1 MKTSNIIITAL
12 LALGLAGGAY
22 YYLDSGAPEPEAK
35 KAAKAKGKGK
45 SKPKPWAKAKKS
57 TLPATVATAGDAGDY
72 EAAREA
78 LVAFLKEKGVSLTD
92 EKSLQA
98 AMLLEVIR
106 ETDAPVMTA
115 FAAADKQKCKFLREF
130 ANDPEWQELYL
141 GCGLVPFKTEVGI
154 DVLYRIWCEERGD
167 VKNKKLAVALASVWG
182 GGESAP
188 KPELLKR
195 NPADNNPV
203 WRYKFFQKQAAK
215 GALHPNYRNLQ
226 PWELRFTV
234 GIPAQDWDDKS
245 FSWAAEN
252 INIPWDRYGWACWA
266 AVYTDPSKFGDS
278 VQSGE
283 YNLPFS
289 MESSAETT
297 HVNGGVCGAM
307 SHLGCYAAMA
317 HGIPSYTVGQP
328 GHCAYG
334 YRLAR
339 GKWEGGFGG
348 PDGGMHNHIFGNQA
362 PDSYLL
368 MEAVFSN
375 DSVIEKA
382 YRQSICARALEA
394 LGDRDAAEKMWGEA
408 LKSSPL
414 HPFFRKQL
422 HRLMLARSAEP
433 REVFEYLQEVVPL
446 YRGQGFSAAKMVE
459 DLMPVITRMDDKQ
472 KLAVYK
478 DIHTAI
484 STTQSSWA
492 NNPNEL
498 FAQEVASLAAPESR
512 QRYLADLFVT
522 HMKQGDG
529 TVFGKALEWAV
540 KEYVEKGD
548 AETFSKA
555 FEKAASGAK
564 KVGGDS
570 KEDETRLTSMRAS
583 YNKAIFATEQAR
595 SIPAF
600 QQLSRTAAKVCGEVP
615 SPGELTKMGEMQ
627 GKPAEP
633 NGLFRISTT
642 NQWDAPY
649 SHRSIMTPKG
659 GQSHTNSEEKPH
671 FIVELADADKVLA
684 GCIIRKTNG
693 SEGRMKKAIVY
704 TSSDGA
710 TWMEKARVDDMPK
723 EWAVQFPAGTTGKW
737 VKVEFDNTG
746 GSNFAHLSHFVVF
759 VK

>member
-12 LALGLAGGAY
+12 IALGIAGGAY
-22 YYLDSGAPEPEAK
+22 YYTNSGTPEEGT
-35 KAAKAKGKGK
+35 KATAKAKGKGK

-57 TLPATVATAGDAGDY
+57 TLPTAVASAVDAGDY

-78 LVAFLKEKGVSLTD
+78 LVSYLKDKGVSLTD
-92 EKSLQA
+92 EKSMAA
-98 AMLLEVIR
+98 AMLLEFIR
-106 ETDAPVMTA
+106 ETDAPILSA
-115 FAAADKQKCKFLREF
+115 YAAEDKQKRKFLREF

-141 GCGLVPFKTEVGI
+141 GCGLVPFKTDIGI
-154 DVLYRIWCEERGD
+154 NVLYRIWCEERGN

-182 GGESAP
+182 GGETAP
-188 KPELLKR
+188 NPALLKR
-195 NPADNNPV
+195 NPANNDPV
-203 WRYKFFQKQAAK
+203 WRYKFFRKQAAK

-234 GIPAQDWDDKS
+234 GIPAQDWDDQS
-245 FSWAAEN
+245 FTWAAEN

-283 YNLPFS
+283 YGLPFP
-289 MESSAETT
+289 MESAAEST
-297 HVNGGVCGAM
+297 HINGGVCGAM

-317 HGIPSYTVGQP
+317 HGIPAYTVGQP

-362 PDSYLL
+362 PDSFLL
-368 MEAVFSN
+368 MEAVFGN
-375 DSVIEKA
+375 DSKIEKA
-382 YRQSICARALEA
+382 YRQSYCARALEA
-394 LGDRDAAEKMWGEA
+394 TGDKAAAEKMWGET
-408 LKSSPL
+408 LKTAPL

-422 HRLMLARSAEP
+422 HRFMLE
-433 REVFEYLQEVVPL
+433 READTKEVYDYLQEVIPQ

-459 DLMPVITRMDDKQ
+459 DLTPIITKMDDKQ
-472 KLAVYK
+472 KLAIYK
-478 DIHTAI
+478 DIHAAI
-484 STTQSSWA
+484 STTPSSWA
-492 NNPNEL
+492 NKPEQM
-498 FAQEVASLAAPESR
+498 FTKQIASLSSAESR
-512 QRYLADLFVT
+512 ERYLADVFIA

-548 AETFSKA
+548 AETFGKA
-555 FEKAASGAK
+555 FAKAASGAK
-564 KVGGDS
+564 KVDTDS
-570 KEDETRLTSMRAS
+570 KEDEARLKSLRNS
-583 YNKAIFATEQAR
+583 YNKALFATEQAR

-600 QQLSRTAAKVCGEVP
+600 QQLSRAATKVCGEP
-615 SPGELTKMGEMQ
+615 PAPGELTKIGEMQ
-627 GKPAEP
+627 GTPAEP

-642 NQWDAPY
+642 SQYDAPY

-659 GQSHTNSEEKPH
+659 GQSHTAAEEKPN
-671 FIVELADADKVLA
+671 FIVELADANKTLS
-684 GCIIRKTNG
+684 GCIIRKSNG
-693 SEGRMKKAIVY
+693 SEHRMKKATVY

-710 TWMEKARVDDMPK
+710 TWMEKAKTDNMPK
-723 EWAVQFPAGTTGKW
+723 EWVVQFPAGTQGKW
-737 VKVEFDNTG
+737 VKVELDNTG
-746 GSNFAHLSHFVVF
+746 GKNFAHISHFVIF